1 MPSSSAG
8 PAVTLVPHP
17 ESMPSKVTLRQ
28 ATAAD
33 AGFACGVVD
42 RTIRIYAEQT
52 FESWPVAEAHARTT
66 GDAAAGRLQI
76 MELDGQSIGIMKVE
90 RIDTHIQL
98 HQLFILPE
106 YQRRGIG
113 SELLENLL
121 AEGRASG
128 LPVRLRVL
136 RVNPAKRLYERHGFR
151 VTSEE
156 PERFYMECAP

>member
-1 MPSSSAG
+1 MP
-8 PAVTLVPHP
+8 VPRP
-17 ESMPSKVTLRQ
+17 DSMPSKVTLRT

-42 RTIRIYAEQT
+42 RTIRIYAEKT
-52 FESWPVAEAHARTT
+52 FEKWPAAEAHARAT

-76 MELDGQSIGIMKVE
+76 MELGGQPIGIMKVE
-90 RIDTHIQL
+90 RTDTHIQL

-113 SELLENLL
+113 SELLESLL
-121 AEGRASG
+121 AKAGEAG

-136 RVNPAKRLYERHGFR
+136 RVNPAKRLYERHGFC

-156 PERFYMECAP
+156 PERFYMQSAP

>member
-1 MPSSSAG
+1 MEADRNMGRS
-8 PAVTLVPHP
+8 T
-17 ESMPSKVTLRQ
+17 KVGLRP

-33 AGFACGVVD
+33 AVFACGVVD
-42 RTIRIYAEQT
+42 RTIRLYAEQT
-52 FESWPVAEAHARTT
+52 FENWSVPEAHGRTA

-76 MELDGQSIGIMKVE
+76 IELDGRPIGIMKVE
-90 RIDTHIQL
+90 RIETHIQL

-113 SELLENLL
+113 SELLENVLS
-121 AEGRASG
+121 EGRKAG

-136 RVNPAKRLYERHGFR
+136 RVNPAKRLYERFGFR

-156 PERFYMECAP
+156 PERFCMQSTS

>member
-1 MPSSSAG
+1 MNLP
-8 PAVTLVPHP
+8 
-17 ESMPSKVTLRQ
+17 MPSKVTLRQ

-52 FESWPVAEAHARTT
+52 FENWPAVEAHARAT
-66 GDAAAGRLQI
+66 GDAEAGRLQI
-76 MELDGQSIGIMKVE
+76 MELDGRPIGIMKVE
-90 RIDTHIQL
+90 RTDTHIQL

-113 SELLENLL
+113 GWLLEDLL
-121 AEGRASG
+121 AEARAVG

-136 RVNPAKRLYERHGFR
+136 RVNPAKHLYERHGFR

-156 PERFYMECAP
+156 PARFYMQSTS